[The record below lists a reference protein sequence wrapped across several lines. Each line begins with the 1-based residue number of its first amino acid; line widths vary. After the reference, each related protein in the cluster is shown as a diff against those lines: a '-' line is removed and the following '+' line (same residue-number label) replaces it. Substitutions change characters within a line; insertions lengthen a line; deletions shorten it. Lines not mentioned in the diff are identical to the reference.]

1 MAAHKDRY
9 STSGVSLR
17 KQGVVIHDS
26 ETGDGSAE
34 NLILAMQRP
43 GDRPIE
49 GSNPPRKYG
58 SGYHAITLNRGREFS
73 QLLGPETGPFHAPP
87 LNKTWWGIC
96 IPGRAAQKRAE
107 WLDEPSLAGIRAVA
121 WFIIEKAAVDGF
133 PLEYVDAAGLKAGRR
148 GYTSHYQVSLAF
160 GQTNHTDPGPGFPWD
175 VLAAEIALLA
185 HPIVTPPPTTPS
197 IEELI
202 MSGSFTIIGVHSSGA
217 KAFISKGP
225 AGTEMT
231 GLTEADVPVVQSGF
245 AAANGGRSLPTH
257 PVSDQLWD
265 ACFADGLI
273 SKGYATG
280 GKNASGAFAIH
291 VNSVA

>member
-202 MSGSFTIIGVHSSGA
+202 MSGSFTIIGTNNGA
-217 KAFISKGP
+217 HAFISKGP
-225 AGTEMT
+225 AGTDMT
-231 GLTEADVPVVQSGF
+231 GLSTADIPAVSAGF
-245 AAANGGRSLPTH
+245 AAANGGAALPVVA
-257 PVSDQLWD
+257 VSDGLW
-265 ACFADGLI
+265 ASCFADALV

-280 GKNASGAFAIH
+280 VQNTNGSFGVVTNKSF
-291 VNSVA
+291 